1 MRNMELLESLRQI
14 VGSRY
19 VLENSYDLSAY
30 VEEPRGYFD
39 SDADAVVLPDTAE
52 QVAAIVKACARSG
65 VSIVPQG
72 GNTGL
77 CGGAVSSLGQVILN
91 LRRMN
96 RVIGIDPI
104 NDTITVCL
112 LYTSPSPRDRG

>member
-1 MRNMELLESLRQI
+1 MNSVEKNSELLESLRQI

-19 VLENSYDLSAY
+19 VLEDSDDLAAY
-30 VEEPRGYFD
+30 IEEPRGYFD
-39 SDADAVVLPDTAE
+39 SDADAVVLPNTVE
-52 QVAAIVKACARSG
+52 QVAAIVRACAKSG

-77 CGGAVSSLGQVILN
+77 CGGAVSSPGQVILN

-96 RVIGIDPI
+96 RIIGIDPI
-104 NDTITVCL
+104 NDTIIVEA
-112 LYTSPSPRDRG
+112 G